1 MLRMRLLKDGERMEF
16 NVKENK
22 CFKPALALK
31 YKGAQTATVP
41 GDDFEYMT
49 FYDDAITSD
58 SVAVIS
64 IVHAD
69 SSTIDD
75 ITVSH
80 VVTEGG
86 VQVRIRNAGASE
98 ASVTVNVAVL

>member
-1 MLRMRLLKDGERMEF
+1 MLRLLAKIKPGMRLLKDGERMEF

-69 SSTIDD
+69 SSTIKPCCHGRRCTGQDPQCGC
-75 ITVSH
+75 I
-80 VVTEGG
+80 
-86 VQVRIRNAGASE
+86 
-98 ASVTVNVAVL
+98 